1 MSYMSDPVADML
13 ARIKNAYTANMDAV
27 SIPYSRLKGEIVR
40 IFEEEGYIRSHEIK
54 KNEGIQGVIK
64 IHLKYKKDNVCAI
77 NGLKK
82 ISKPSLRVYAEK
94 DKIPRVLG
102 GFGTVIVSTSKGI
115 LTGKKARESGVG
127 GEVICSVW

>member
-27 SIPYSRLKGEIVR
+27 SIPYSRLKGEIAR
-40 IFEEEGYIRSHEIK
+40 IFEEEGYIRSHENK
-54 KNEGIQGVIK
+54 KNEGVQGVIK
-64 IHLKYKKDNVCAI
+64 IHLKYKKDSVCAI

-94 DKIPRVLG
+94 DKIPRVMG
-102 GFGTVIVSTSKGI
+102 GFGIVIMSTSNGV

>member
-27 SIPYSRLKGEIVR
+27 IMPYSRLKGEIVR
-40 IFEEEGYIRSHEIK
+40 ILEEEGYIKGHEIK
-54 KNEGIQGVIK
+54 KDEGIQGVIK
-64 IHLKYKKDNVCAI
+64 IHLKYSKDNVCAI
-77 NGLKK
+77 NGLKR
-82 ISKPSLRVYAEK
+82 ISRPSLRVYAEK
-94 DKIPRVLG
+94 DKIPQEMG
-102 GFGTVIVSTSKGI
+102 GFGTVIISTSKGL

>member
-1 MSYMSDPVADML
+1 MSFMSDPVADML

-27 SIPYSRLKGEIVR
+27 SIPHSRLKGEIAR
-40 IFEEEGYIRSHEIK
+40 ILEEEGYIRSYEIIK
-54 KNEGIQGVIK
+54 DESIQGVIK
-64 IHLKYKKDNVCAI
+64 IYLKYQKDNVCAI
-77 NGLKK
+77 RGLKK

-94 DKIPRVLG
+94 DKIPRVMG
-102 GFGTVIVSTSKGI
+102 GLGTVIVSTSNGV

>member
-13 ARIKNAYTANMDAV
+13 SRIKNAYTANMDAV
-27 SIPYSRLKGEIVR
+27 SIPYSRLKGEIAR
-40 IFEEEGYIRSHEIK
+40 IFEEEGYIRDHEIK

-64 IHLKYKKDNVCAI
+64 MHLKYKKDNVCAI

-82 ISKPSLRVYAEK
+82 ISKPGLRVYAEK
-94 DKIPRVLG
+94 DKIPRVMG
-102 GFGTVIVSTSKGI
+102 GFGTVIISTSNGV
-115 LTGKKARESGVG
+115 LTGRKARESGVG